1 VEAYHLSPTH
11 PAEWLAQA
19 AESAMQAK
27 DWQQA
32 AQWYRTLTE
41 NERIARKTRAGY
53 DTRLGFALASLARD
67 QEALAAY
74 DAAIQLGGATPALHQ
89 NRGTVLMRLGRAAA
103 AASDFRAAYDA
114 HPRSDLALSLGY
126 AQQAAHQP
134 GPAIVFLRRSLTD
147 PEPLTP
153 AQKQQ
158 ASAALGYAYA
168 DTGQHDRATGCF
180 ERALGILPS
189 STSYR
194 GCGIGNET
202 AAVK

>member
-1 VEAYHLSPTH
+1 
-11 PAEWLAQA
+11 
-19 AESAMQAK
+19 
-27 DWQQA
+27 
-32 AQWYRTLTE
+32 
-41 NERIARKTRAGY
+41 
-53 DTRLGFALASLARD
+53 
-67 QEALAAY
+67 
-74 DAAIQLGGATPALHQ
+74 
-89 NRGTVLMRLGRAAA
+89 
-103 AASDFRAAYDA
+103 
-114 HPRSDLALSLGY
+114 
-126 AQQAAHQP
+126 
-134 GPAIVFLRRSLTD
+134 LTD